1 MTTAPPH
8 ARSRGFA
15 IAILGIF
22 VVVAAL
28 LFLAIYLALPGN
40 QHFYALVTI
49 GILALVFALGAY
61 LAQAILPDPLVAR
74 SLSWGF
80 AGLGFFLLLGTL
92 VTNPA
97 STLGALSQIF
107 ALIVVLLFLAAALAG
122 AYWRSWTV
130 ASTKARVEQRA
141 VFQSQPPRSA
151 LDYSTAQHER
161 EVTQAPP
168 SSPKGQS

>member
-1 MTTAPPH
+1 MTTTPRPT
-8 ARSRGFA
+8 RSLA
-15 IAILGIF
+15 LALAVVAIF

-28 LFLAIYLALPGN
+28 LFLAVFLVLPGN
-40 QHFYALVTI
+40 QHFYALITI
-49 GILALVFALGAY
+49 GILSLVFALGAY
-61 LAQAILPDPLVAR
+61 LAQAAVPDGLIAR

-80 AGLGFFLLLGTL
+80 AGLGFFLLLGTV

-97 STLGALSQIF
+97 STLGVLGQIL
-107 ALIVVLLFLAAALAG
+107 AIVIVLLFLAAALAG

-151 LDYSTAQHER
+151 LDYSAAQHDR

-168 SSPKGQS
+168 PSPKGQS

>member
-1 MTTAPPH
+1 LAVV
-8 ARSRGFA
+8 A
-15 IAILGIF
+15 IF

-28 LFLAIYLALPGN
+28 LFLAVFLVLPGN
-40 QHFYALVTI
+40 QHFYALITI
-49 GILALVFALGAY
+49 GILSLVFALGAY
-61 LAQAILPDPLVAR
+61 LAQAAVPDGLIAR

-80 AGLGFFLLLGTL
+80 AGLGFFLLLGTV

-97 STLGALSQIF
+97 STLGVLGQIL
-107 ALIVVLLFLAAALAG
+107 AIVIVLLFLAAALAG

-151 LDYSTAQHER
+151 LDYSAAQHDR

-168 SSPKGQS
+168 PSPKGQS